1 MAAIAPAIA
10 GFWARFKVA
19 RPAADD
25 ARFYEAFY
33 FGDHQE
39 LADSLA
45 GLVLGG
51 RKRATAALLWAFEVE
66 GKPLPRPGDLSVVTN
81 WAGQPLCVIE
91 TLAVDVVPFDDVSA
105 EFAATEGEGDGSL
118 AHWQREH
125 ASYFARECARIGR
138 VPDGSMPVVCER
150 FAVVYAPAHA
160 VRSPGAAAS
169 VVAPSLE
176 HERAFVAMVA
186 DFEAHDAPNAEFYLP
201 AKADFTAYVQGLQD
215 EERGLHLREGWVPC
229 THRWLLGPDGAVVA
243 VARLRHHIETPF
255 LASNGGHIGYDVAP
269 SHRGRGHGHA
279 VLQAALAEA
288 RAIGLQRVMLYTG
301 EGNAASRAVIERQGG
316 ELASIA
322 YSAYWKEQLC
332 RYWIELPRHPA
343 ASYDRA

>member
-10 GFWARFKVA
+10 GFWARFKVT
-19 RPAADD
+19 RPAVDD

-33 FGDHQE
+33 FGDHEE

-45 GLVLGG
+45 SLVLAG

-66 GKPLPRPGDLSVVTN
+66 GKPLPRPGDLSVVTT
-81 WAGQPLCVIE
+81 WSGQPLCVIE
-91 TLAVDVVPFDDVSA
+91 TLAVDVVPFDDVTA
-105 EFAATEGEGDGSL
+105 EFATTEGEGDGSL
-118 AHWQREH
+118 AYWRRAHTEF
-125 ASYFARECARIGR
+125 FARECVRICR

-150 FAVVYAPAHA
+150 FVVVYAPARA
-160 VRSPGAAAS
+160 VRSPGATAS
-169 VVAPSLE
+169 VVAPSPE
-176 HERAFVAMVA
+176 HERAFLAMVA

-201 AKADFTAYVQGLQD
+201 AKADFAAYVQGLQD

-243 VARLRHHIETPF
+243 VGRLRHHIETPF

-279 VLQAALAEA
+279 ALQAALAEA
-288 RAIGLQRVMLYTG
+288 GAIGLQRVLLYTG
-301 EGNAASRAVIERQGG
+301 AGNAASRAVIERQGG
-316 ELASIA
+316 ELATIT

-332 RYWIELPRHPA
+332 QYWIELPRHQA
-343 ASYDRA
+343 SSYDRA